1 MLASK
6 LVQVGA
12 DDVRIR
18 TGCLRG
24 VGGKLSRVM
33 FARFSR
39 AISIQ
44 ATFFDD
50 ESDNVEPRGT
60 WRSRLEWDVYHH

>member
-24 VGGKLSRVM
+24 VGGKPSRAM
-33 FARFSR
+33 FARISR
-39 AISIQ
+39 AINIQ

-50 ESDNVEPRGT
+50 ENDNVEPRGT
-60 WRSRLEWDVYHH
+60 